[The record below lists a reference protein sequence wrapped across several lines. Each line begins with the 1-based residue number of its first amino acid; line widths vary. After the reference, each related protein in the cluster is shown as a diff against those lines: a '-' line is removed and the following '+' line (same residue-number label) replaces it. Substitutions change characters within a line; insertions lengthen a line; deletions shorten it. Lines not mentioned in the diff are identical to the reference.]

1 MNGTGCVCF
10 LCIIIIIRVDIRTYS
25 VSEERKQTCDS
36 NFVTKYADPYVT
48 VCLLL
53 RPDFLHYVENFRGTC
68 SPDADEVIVKC
79 VGFLCALSAK
89 VCKPM
94 CCPYLVS

>member
-1 MNGTGCVCF
+1 MEPIESSETSAYINTLTPGTYPKVKK
-10 LCIIIIIRVDIRTYS
+10 L
-25 VSEERKQTCDS
+25 QCDS
-36 NFVTKYADPYVT
+36 NFITIYDDPYVT

-68 SPDADEVIVKC
+68 SPDSDEVTVKC